1 MSVTA
6 PPINTFSRHT
16 TICIQSIKIATS
28 VICFTTKKDD
38 RHFRF
43 GLSIYSL
50 LCFLNDVFYIQ
61 FVMFCRECF
70 FLVFFNL
77 YRFSLSLRVLMIIA
91 DVNDV
96 VANNDI
102 DEYAVIDGARVA
114 TW

>member
-1 MSVTA
+1 
-6 PPINTFSRHT
+6 
-16 TICIQSIKIATS
+16 
-28 VICFTTKKDD
+28 
-38 RHFRF
+38 
-43 GLSIYSL
+43 
-50 LCFLNDVFYIQ
+50 
-61 FVMFCRECF
+61 MFCRECF